1 MLKVISESSQFIEDN
16 PCATVSRLGEQT
28 RTLIVRT
35 SNETGWTD
43 RHYIISDVYTRTTY
57 KATNPDQDD
66 VAITSQTYCFESNGT
81 GEISDWIP
89 VVTMEETG
97 VTTEVAQLL
106 EEKLGD
112 KFDKL
117 P

>member
-1 MLKVISESSQFIEDN
+1 MLKVISESSHFVEDE
-16 PCATVSRLGEQT
+16 PCESVSRAGEQT

-35 SNETGWTD
+35 SDEAGWTD
-43 RHYIISDVYTRTTY
+43 RHYIISDVNTTTTL
-57 KATNPDQDD
+57 KGSAPEQED
-66 VAITSQTYCFESNGT
+66 VSTINQTYCFESNGT
-81 GEISDWIP
+81 GEVYDWIP
-89 VVTMEETG
+89 VVAMEKTG
-97 VTTEVAQLL
+97 VTTEVAKLL